1 MATEPRRDVAIGG
14 AGMGGVQRSWK
25 DQERKDEDEEH
36 KDEDEDDKCVAG

>member
-1 MATEPRRDVAIGG
+1 MGG
-14 AGMGGVQRSWK
+14 ARMGGVQRSWK